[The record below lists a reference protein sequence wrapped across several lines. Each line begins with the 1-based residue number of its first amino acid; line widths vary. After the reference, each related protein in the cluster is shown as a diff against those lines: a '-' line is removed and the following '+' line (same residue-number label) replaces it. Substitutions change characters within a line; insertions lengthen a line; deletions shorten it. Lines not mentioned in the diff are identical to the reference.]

1 MNVSIKTLLK
11 AALTTFTACSV
22 ASCLAAGAP
31 DDTVGTN
38 FGILVG
44 FPSPQDSGG
53 GGTLLVPGTVI
64 PLTAD
69 AVQEGDLRRQI
80 VEKSLSFAQA
90 AEKLWRTFRL
100 DPARQQQQVAYELLA
115 AGKVTEL
122 PSIKD
127 AGVRITAMLIRAD
140 DQTATYRIVF
150 KQGDRLL
157 ADSTVPVARG
167 GRAVVGGMD
176 GAAAPYVF
184 VFVEPDAAGGIKGRG
199 GRSLESMGIT
209 APVPLKKVAPG
220 YPEDAKQDRV
230 TGVVV
235 LQVLVGTDGK
245 VHDVEVLEDPDP
257 RLTKVAVEAV
267 KQWEFQP
274 ARDKDGKPLSVK
286 SSVTLNFALK

>member
-1 MNVSIKTLLK
+1 MNVSIKILLK
-11 AALTTFTACSV
+11 AALTAFTVCSV
-22 ASCLAAGAP
+22 AACLAAGAP

-53 GGTLLVPGTVI
+53 GSTLLVPGTLI

-69 AVQEGDLRRQI
+69 AAREGDLRRQI

-90 AEKLWRTFRL
+90 TEKLWRTFRL

-115 AGKVTEL
+115 AGKAIEL

-150 KQGDRLL
+150 RQGEKPL

-176 GAAAPYVF
+176 GAAAPYIF
-184 VFVEPDAAGGIKGRG
+184 VFVEPDAVAGVKGRSG
-199 GRSLESMGIT
+199 LSLESMGVT
-209 APVPLKKVAPG
+209 APVPLKKVAPA
-220 YPEDAKQDRV
+220 YPEDAKQERV
-230 TGVVV
+230 SGVVV

-245 VHDVEVLEDPDP
+245 VHDVEVLQDPDP
-257 RLTKVAVEAV
+257 RLTKAAVDAV